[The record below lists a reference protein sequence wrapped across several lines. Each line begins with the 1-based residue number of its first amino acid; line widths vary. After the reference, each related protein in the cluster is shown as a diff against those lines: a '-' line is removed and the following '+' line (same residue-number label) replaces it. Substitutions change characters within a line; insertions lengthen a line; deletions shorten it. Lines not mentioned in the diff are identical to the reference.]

1 MYNFYVLDGKKLI
14 DYKPKREHYARALER
29 ITDANGSYDLER
41 LWQERPDQFKQILY
55 LSIKFIEHV
64 FDNSSDCSQEETQSW
79 FFIVEFI
86 NQMIAKITPRQ
97 FMEIFPIAKDYD
109 GEKYGCKDY
118 FYTKDYMAHLG
129 YDAPIGEE
137 KASEFL
143 LEYWNPHIEIYA
155 VHWMEII
162 NKMHRLNGGRDIF
175 VEFMEEQGLSFPTY
189 HKEGN
194 YLVNSKTGERHKV
207 QKPKRRLRKLF
218 SVVSNK

>member
-64 FDNSSDCSQEETQSW
+64 FDNNSDCSQEETQSW

-86 NQMIAKITPRQ
+86 NQMVAKITPRQ

-118 FYTKDYMAHLG
+118 FYTKDYMARKSQRVFTGVLESSHYGIRNSLDG
-129 YDAPIGEE
+129 NHQSDAP
-137 KASEFL
+137 
-143 LEYWNPHIEIYA
+143 
-155 VHWMEII
+155 
-162 NKMHRLNGGRDIF
+162 
-175 VEFMEEQGLSFPTY
+175 
-189 HKEGN
+189 
-194 YLVNSKTGERHKV
+194 SKWWT
-207 QKPKRRLRKLF
+207 
-218 SVVSNK
+218 

>member
-64 FDNSSDCSQEETQSW
+64 FDNNSDCSQEETQSW

-86 NQMIAKITPRQ
+86 NQMVAKITPRQ

-109 GEKYGCKDY
+109 VKNMGVKIISTPKIIWHVWDMMHLSERKKPAS
-118 FYTKDYMAHLG
+118 FYWSTGILTLWNTQF
-129 YDAPIGEE
+129 IGWE
-137 KASEFL
+137 SS
-143 LEYWNPHIEIYA
+143 IRCT
-155 VHWMEII
+155 V
-162 NKMHRLNGGRDIF
+162 
-175 VEFMEEQGLSFPTY
+175 
-189 HKEGN
+189 
-194 YLVNSKTGERHKV
+194 
-207 QKPKRRLRKLF
+207 
-218 SVVSNK
+218 

>member
-29 ITDANGSYDLER
+29 ITDANGGYDLER

-64 FDNSSDCSQEETQSW
+64 FDNNSDCSQQETQSW

-86 NQMIAKITPRQ
+86 NQ
-97 FMEIFPIAKDYD
+97 
-109 GEKYGCKDY
+109 
-118 FYTKDYMAHLG
+118 
-129 YDAPIGEE
+129 
-137 KASEFL
+137 
-143 LEYWNPHIEIYA
+143 
-155 VHWMEII
+155 
-162 NKMHRLNGGRDIF
+162 MHRLNGGRDIF
-175 VEFMEEQGLSFPTY
+175 VEFMEEQGISIPTY

-194 YLVNSKTGERHKV
+194 YLVNNETGERYKV